1 MLCRVI
7 YVSFL
12 KISCVI
18 LCHLTFAFTLLK
30 SLDYGRH
37 GANVLVSSWQRY
49 LHASSEWAPVFGLT
63 AAFAAASMI
72 PTSGVLREVSD
83 NTQATTKNGEG
94 VEVLGLKSES

>member
-1 MLCRVI
+1 MGLPSLPSLYTDIGHLQDWRFI
-7 YVSFL
+7 SF
-12 KISCVI
+12 
-18 LCHLTFAFTLLK
+18 
-30 SLDYGRH
+30 H
-37 GANVLVSSWQRY
+37 GANVWVSSWQRY

-94 VEVLGLKSES
+94 VEVPGLKSES